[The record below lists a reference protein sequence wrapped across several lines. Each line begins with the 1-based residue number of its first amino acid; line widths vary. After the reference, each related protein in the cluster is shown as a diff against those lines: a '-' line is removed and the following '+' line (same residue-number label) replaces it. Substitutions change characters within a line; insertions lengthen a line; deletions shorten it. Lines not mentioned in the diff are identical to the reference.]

1 MKIAKIGLVLLVC
14 LMLIAGVA
22 CTSQYTLATSST
34 TGGSVTA
41 PGQPGPFIYAAGTAV
56 NIVATP
62 NSGYYFVNWTG
73 STGTIAN
80 PNVPSTT
87 ITMNGNYSV
96 TANFAPIRI
105 LTTASSQGGS
115 VTSPGQPGP
124 FQFNNSQVV
133 NIVATPNTGY
143 HFVNW
148 TGNTAT
154 IANPNVPSTTI
165 TMNGNYSVTANFA
178 MEPNT
183 VYIKDIATIS
193 RGNQF
198 TAVINI
204 NEVQYLTYAA
214 FDIQFNSSLISYVSI
229 ASGNISGIAATVSSN
244 IMQPGLLRM
253 VVDFSDYANSNSGN
267 GINGSGSLCSVTF
280 NADVTG
286 TSNISFV
293 AGQGA
298 PQGELTLIKFVSYSQ
313 DTINNVNWLNN
324 KIVITSP

>member
-1 MKIAKIGLVLLVC
+1 
-14 LMLIAGVA
+14 MLIAGVA
-22 CTSQYTLATSST
+22 CTPQYTLTTSST
-34 TGGSVTA
+34 TGGSVTS
-41 PGQPGPFIYAAGTAV
+41 PGQPGPFTYTAATVV

-62 NSGYYFVNWTG
+62 TAGYYFVKWSGNTA
-73 STGTIAN
+73 TIAN
-80 PNVPSTT
+80 PNTSSTT
-87 ITMNGNYSV
+87 ITMNGNYSII
-96 TANFAPIRI
+96 ANFVPIIRI
-105 LTTASSQGGS
+105 LLTSSSGGGS

-133 NIVATPNTGY
+133 NIVATPNPGY

-148 TGNTAT
+148 SGDTAT
-154 IANPNVPSTTI
+154 IANPNASSTTI
-165 TMNGNYSVTANFA
+165 TMNGNYSITANFA

-183 VYIKDIATIS
+183 VYIKDMAPIS

-204 NEVQYLTYAA
+204 SEVQYLTYAA

-229 ASGNISGIAATVSSN
+229 ASGNISGIAATVSAN
-244 IMQPGLLRM
+244 TMQPGLLRI
-253 VVDFSDYANSNSGN
+253 VIDFSDYANSNSGN

-280 NADVTG
+280 NADAIG
-286 TSNISFV
+286 TSNINFL
-293 AGQGA
+293 ADQGT

-313 DTINNVNWLNN
+313 ATISNVNWLNN